1 MIQRKTKIVIKDN
14 SGFLKSYCI
23 NSYPRNKG
31 ARVGHSLKV
40 AITKS
45 KNALSHRESSSSR
58 GSSPSQ
64 KECLTNLLIIHTRCP
79 ISRYDGSFIR
89 FHYNSG
95 VSILLKKTLKNPI
108 QLGFKRINTALPFEL
123 RKRNHWQ
130 GFQGT
135 LNITKLAKSLI

>member
-23 NSYPRNKG
+23 NSHPRNKG

-45 KNALSHRESSSSR
+45 KNALSQSSSSR

-64 KECLTNLLIIHTRCP
+64 KECVTNLLIIHTRCP

-108 QLGFKRINTALPFEL
+108 QFGFKRINTALPFEL
-123 RKRNHWQ
+123 RKRSHWQ